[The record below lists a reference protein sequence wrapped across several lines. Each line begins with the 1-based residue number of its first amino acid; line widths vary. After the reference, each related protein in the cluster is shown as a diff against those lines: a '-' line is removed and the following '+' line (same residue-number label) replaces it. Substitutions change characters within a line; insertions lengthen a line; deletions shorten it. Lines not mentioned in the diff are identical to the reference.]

1 VCVHCLQ
8 RIEGE
13 SSSEESESEERA
25 YKMDDK
31 KFYRQQKECLE
42 MLLKS
47 ILN

>member
-1 VCVHCLQ
+1 MRKVKVRKEHTSL
-8 RIEGE
+8 
-13 SSSEESESEERA
+13 
-25 YKMDDK
+25 DDK